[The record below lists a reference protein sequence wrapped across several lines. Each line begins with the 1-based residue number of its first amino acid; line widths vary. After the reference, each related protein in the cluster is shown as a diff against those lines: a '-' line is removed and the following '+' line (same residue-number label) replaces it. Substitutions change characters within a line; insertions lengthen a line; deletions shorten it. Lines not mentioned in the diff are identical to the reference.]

1 MTWLV
6 GPYSEPATYRAI
18 AYLLLGLPMGIISFV
33 LVVTGLSVGF
43 GLLVTLLGIPVLVAT
58 LLVVRTMAGFERQL
72 ASTLLDAPM
81 PRFVRGPGE
90 YGGFWWR
97 RVREL
102 LTDRRTYA
110 EVGFLLL
117 RLPLGIA
124 DFVFVATI
132 MAIALAALIQPIL
145 VTAGVPMEFGGWTVD
160 TYAETVDTY
169 AETLVFVPIS
179 IVYLLAGPRLLLA
192 WSSISRRV
200 ASKMLG
206 ELGTSQLK
214 LAIGEVLVRSGRAD
228 AFTIFDELVL
238 RLGRGP
244 FLSLTRVEATLFAL
258 VAAGRV
264 NASREGSRIQYALA

>member
-1 MTWLV
+1 LTWLV

-72 ASTLLDAPM
+72 ASSLLDAPM

-110 EVGFLLL
+110 EIGFLLL

-124 DFVFVATI
+124 DFVFVVTI
-132 MAIALAALIQPIL
+132 MATALAALIQPIL
-145 VTAGVPMEFGGWTVD
+145 VTAGVPVEFGGW
-160 TYAETVDTY
+160 TVDTY

-200 ASKMLG
+200 ATKMLG

-214 LAIGEVLVRSGRAD
+214 SAIGEVLARSGRAD

-244 FLSLTRVEATLFAL
+244 FLSITRVEAALLAL
-258 VAAGRV
+258 VAVGRV
-264 NASREGSRIQYALA
+264 DASREGSRIQYALA